1 MIPFRQLFLFIIRP
15 MNISNKV
22 FIIIA
27 QVISLV
33 FSPFYLPVVAFLILF
48 FYSYMSY
55 MPWTYNIQ
63 IIFMVY
69 CFTVLLPRLGIY
81 LYRKINGWTSHQLGK
96 RERRIVPYF
105 ISILSY
111 AGLLILMNHLRMPRF
126 TMGLIL
132 AALIVQIICAIVN
145 SWIKVSMHAAA
156 SGGTIGILMAFSL
169 IFHFDPTFPLCICIL
184 LNGVVCSARLVLRQH
199 SMTDLWLGT
208 LIGILCGFFSII
220 FV

>member
-1 MIPFRQLFLFIIRP
+1 MK
-15 MNISNKV
+15 ISNKV
-22 FIIIA
+22 IIITA

-33 FSPFYLPVVAFLILF
+33 FAPFYLPVVAFLVLF

-55 MPWTYNIQ
+55 MPWTYNVQ

-69 CFTVLLPRLGIY
+69 CFTVILPRFGIY

-96 RERRIVPYF
+96 RERRMVPYF
-105 ISILSY
+105 LSILCY

-132 AALIVQIICAIVN
+132 AALAVQVVCAIAN
-145 SWIKVSMHAAA
+145 SWIKVSTHAAA

-169 IFHFDPTFPLCICIL
+169 IFHFDPTFPLCVCIL
-184 LNGVVCSARLVLRQH
+184 LNGLVCSSRLILRQH
-199 SMTDLWLGT
+199 SLADIWLGT
-208 LIGILCGFFSII
+208 FIGILCGFFCII